1 MLSHK
6 VLGGCSC
13 LLFGDFGQLPPVF
26 DLPLY
31 TTLSRS
37 IDSDLGRAAYQAF
50 DKAVT
55 LTQVMRQSG
64 QDQDQVRFRELL
76 LQLRDSQVT
85 QEDWELL
92 MTRSAANVADTRPF
106 ENALHLHPLKQSVAE
121 HNALKLRQL
130 GRPVAAIKA
139 IHSGTN
145 ASKATTDDAQGL
157 EPIVHLSHGARVMLI
172 ANLWVEAGLV
182 NGAMGTVHSI
192 CYRNGGPP
200 SLPIC
205 ILVQFDGYTGP
216 TFHENTVP
224 IPPIRRTW
232 LHGSTTCSRLQIP
245 LKLSWA
251 VTIHKSQG
259 LTLDKVVVDIGKKEF
274 CTGITFV
281 ACSRVRRL
289 TDMVFSP
296 PFDYQRIA
304 NLGRSERLQER
315 LREDQRLSELSA

>member
-1 MLSHK
+1 M
-6 VLGGCSC
+6 
-13 LLFGDFGQLPPVF
+13 
-26 DLPLY
+26 
-31 TTLSRS
+31 
-37 IDSDLGRAAYQAF
+37 I
-50 DKAVT
+50 
-55 LTQVMRQSG
+55 
-64 QDQDQVRFRELL
+64 
-76 LQLRDSQVT
+76 
-85 QEDWELL
+85 
-92 MTRSAANVADTRPF
+92 TRSAANVADTQPF
-106 ENALHLHPLKQSVAE
+106 ENALHLHPLKQSGAE

-145 ASKATTDDAQGL
+145 ASKATTDDAHGL
-157 EPIVHLSHGARVMLI
+157 EPIVHLEHG
-172 ANLWVEAGLV
+172 VEAGLV

-259 LTLDKVVVDIGKKEF
+259 LPLDNVVVDIGKKEF

-281 ACSRVRRL
+281 VCSRVRRL
-289 TDMVFSP
+289 TDTVDLCKVAQCSF
-296 PFDYQRIA
+296 
-304 NLGRSERLQER
+304 
-315 LREDQRLSELSA
+315 